1 MKTVREVKNVVD
13 SRLENTEYKR
23 CDTMYNDKR
32 KTCRRF
38 KMFVIRRD
46 YGDCTG
52 ADLSSVEML
61 LEGETNFVRYYDG
74 YYFTNHIPG
83 CNTYKRNS
91 GTVMCFVW
99 YIALD

>member
-1 MKTVREVKNVVD
+1 MEMKTVREVKNVVD

-61 LEGETNFVRYYDG
+61 LEGETYFVRYYDG
-74 YYFTNHIPG
+74 FYKIGYNVNF
-83 CNTYKRNS
+83 NT
-91 GTVMCFVW
+91 TVMCFVW
-99 YIALD
+99 YVNLD